1 MIIQRVNM
9 FFVLSVENNTG
20 QTSYK
25 QYYLSRV
32 EIKYYNGMIDGQN
45 FFSQPVQNNL
55 RTHGNI

>member
-1 MIIQRVNM
+1 M